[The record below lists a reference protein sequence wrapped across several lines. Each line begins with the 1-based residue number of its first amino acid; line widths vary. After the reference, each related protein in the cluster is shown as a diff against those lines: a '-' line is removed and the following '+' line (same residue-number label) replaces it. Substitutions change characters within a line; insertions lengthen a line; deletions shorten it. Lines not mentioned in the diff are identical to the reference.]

1 MTNDEQSYLRD
12 VQYRF
17 PDRLKARSLL
27 HTRYGRGD
35 WFDWLS
41 ANIPLPSG
49 ATVADLGCGVGAFW
63 TNAPDSVA
71 SDLKLRLFDISKGM
85 VDAART
91 SIGALERW
99 TDVEAE
105 VADAE
110 ALPLGDASIDTA
122 MAIHVLYHLAHPEKG
137 VEEMARVTRRGG
149 AAAVVLNPSD
159 TMSELSTLVR
169 AALGTSFEARL
180 QPLSSEQGVEIMR
193 RQFDRVDVVRYDD
206 QLTVTDPADLLA
218 YLGSLPHAEP
228 EGALEKLAS
237 AVSDAFRRSDG
248 AFSISKASDL
258 ILGRS

>member
-17 PDRLKARSLL
+17 PDRLKARSVL

-41 ANIPLPSG
+41 ANVPLPSG
-49 ATVADLGCGVGAFW
+49 ATVADLGCGAGAFW
-63 TNAPDSVA
+63 TNAPESVA
-71 SDLKLRLFDISKGM
+71 SDLKLRLFDISEGM

-99 TDVEAE
+99 TDVKAD

-110 ALPLGDASIDTA
+110 ALPLADASIDTA
-122 MAIHVLYHLAHPEKG
+122 MAIHMLYHLAEPEKG
-137 VEEMARVTRRGG
+137 VAEMARITRRGG
-149 AAAVVLNPSD
+149 TAVVVLNPSD

-169 AALGTSFEARL
+169 QALETAYDARPL
-180 QPLSSEQGVEIMR
+180 PLSSEQGIEIMR
-193 RQFDRVDVVRYDD
+193 RHFDRVDVVRYDD
-206 QLTVTDPADLLA
+206 QLNVTDPVDLLA
-218 YLGSLPHAEP
+218 YLVSLPHAEKG
-228 EGALEKLAS
+228 GAMEKLAT
-237 AVSDAFRRSDG
+237 AVSDAFRRSNG
-248 AFSISKASDL
+248 AFAISKASDL